1 MQLVAKG
8 ESASQDRQRRTAG
21 DGIIH
26 FMNNEGIRKT
36 FVLFWKD
43 NQLILFSNF

>member
-26 FMNNEGIRKT
+26 FMNNEGIRKI
-36 FVLFWKD
+36 FCV
-43 NQLILFSNF
+43 ILKGQSIDFIF

>member
-26 FMNNEGIRKT
+26 FMNNEGIRKISI
-36 FVLFWKD
+36 
-43 NQLILFSNF
+43 ILKGQSIDFIF